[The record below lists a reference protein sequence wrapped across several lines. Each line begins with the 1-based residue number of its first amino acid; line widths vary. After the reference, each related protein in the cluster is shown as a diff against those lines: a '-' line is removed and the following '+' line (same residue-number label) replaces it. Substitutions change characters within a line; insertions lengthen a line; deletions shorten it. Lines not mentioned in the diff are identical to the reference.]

1 MSSISSSFDSLLLSE
16 CSDEIVAGT
25 MSDVSEVMAVV
36 AVRSIAGVLC
46 SSSAVSV
53 QSVLNRATAEMVRP
67 LLCCYHRT
75 SFLTNPQY

>member
-36 AVRSIAGVLC
+36 AVRSTAGV
-46 SSSAVSV
+46 
-53 QSVLNRATAEMVRP
+53 T
-67 LLCCYHRT
+67 LLKFSGFRT
-75 SFLTNPQY
+75 IGVE